1 MSLKK
6 LELEITES
14 NVIANTDLA
23 IKRLR
28 ELSGIS
34 MALAIDDL
42 VLTILHY
49 LNLKQFLSNV
59 LKTDISY
66 VMDVNDNASD
76 AAIVDAILAMSHP
89 LQFNLVAEDVETQ
102 QQLTFLQ
109 AHDCDRVQG
118 YNLSRSLNFDAFCRF
133 IEQEV
138 KGP

>member
-1 MSLKK
+1 VSRKK

-14 NVIANTDLA
+14 IVIANTDLA

-28 ELSGIS
+28 ELSEIS

-89 LQFNLVAEDVETQ
+89 LQLNLVAEDVETQ
-102 QQLTFLQ
+102 QQLAFLQ
-109 AHDCDRVQG
+109 AHDCDRVQD
-118 YNLSRSLNFDAFCRF
+118 YNLSRPLNFDAFF
-133 IEQEV
+133 
-138 KGP
+138 